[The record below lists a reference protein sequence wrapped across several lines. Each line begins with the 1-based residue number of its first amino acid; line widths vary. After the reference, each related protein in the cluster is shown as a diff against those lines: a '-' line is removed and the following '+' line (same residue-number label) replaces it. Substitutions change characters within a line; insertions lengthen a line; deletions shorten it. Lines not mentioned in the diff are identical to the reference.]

1 MRKYFANIANAE
13 SNQTSKSFGNLVK
26 SFITNKDTV
35 SEQSIVIKAETDQ
48 IMKIKGKHDEISI
61 KAKDLIN
68 DKKT

>member
-1 MRKYFANIANAE
+1 MRKYFGNVAIAE
-13 SNQTSKSFGNLVK
+13 SNQTSNSFGNLVK

-35 SEQSIVIKAETDQ
+35 SEESIAIKAETDQ